1 MAEELE
7 PGLFGP
13 VGLRRREVLKLGQV
27 GAVAE
32 RQSALHVDGAEALRA
47 IGRIGSW
54 SGDGAEWQAAYL
66 VVSLNFLRV
75 TLME

>member
-32 RQSALHVDGAEALRA
+32 RQSALHV
-47 IGRIGSW
+47 
-54 SGDGAEWQAAYL
+54 
-66 VVSLNFLRV
+66 V
-75 TLME
+75 